1 MDGAARRTTGVSVR
15 VGEDAARSIERGWG
29 AGVAVGFLALL
40 APAGGW
46 PSIAREAVF
55 ALVAFAAVGAG
66 ACGRWRF
73 FIPNFFCSVGVVSSS
88 DKPMPVEEASWLS
101 IPATRPVITGD
112 HDAWGQQRREWR
124 SHEGGRK
131 RHTTFTWRRKR

>member
-1 MDGAARRTTGVSVR
+1 MDGAAGRTRGVSVG

-46 PSIAREAVF
+46 PSIAREAV
-55 ALVAFAAVGAG
+55 AAPVAFGAVGAG

-73 FIPNFFCSVGVVSSS
+73 FIPNLFSGVGVVSCR
-88 DKPMPVEEASWLS
+88 DKPTVVAEASWLS
-101 IPATRPVITGD
+101 IPATGPVISGD
-112 HDAWGQQRREWR
+112 HGAWGQQWREWR

-131 RHTTFTWRRKR
+131 RHATFTWRRKR

>member
-1 MDGAARRTTGVSVR
+1 MDGAARRTTGVSVG

-46 PSIAREAVF
+46 PSIAREAVA
-55 ALVAFAAVGAG
+55 ALVAFGAVGAG
-66 ACGRWRF
+66 ACGRGSF
-73 FIPNFFCSVGVVSSS
+73 FIPNFFSSVGVVSCR
-88 DKPMPVEEASWLS
+88 DKLMAVAVASFIS
-101 IPATRPVITGD
+101 IGATRPVITGD
-112 HDAWGQQRREWR
+112 HGAWGQQRREWW